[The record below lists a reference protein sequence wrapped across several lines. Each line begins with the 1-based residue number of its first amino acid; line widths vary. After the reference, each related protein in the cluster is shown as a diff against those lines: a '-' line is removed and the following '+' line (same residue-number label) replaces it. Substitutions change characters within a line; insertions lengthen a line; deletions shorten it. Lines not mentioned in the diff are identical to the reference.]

1 MNYTNQLSNMTL
13 STIFTFDSPAVQ
25 NAANTVYF
33 NVSTVNGL
41 TSNNAVGN
49 GNYIKFKSD
58 YERMQY
64 LLGLY
69 GTTNVQGR
77 NR

>member
-25 NAANTVYF
+25 NAANTVYL
-33 NVSTVNGL
+33 NVSTVNSQN
-41 TSNNAVGN
+41 SNNVIGN